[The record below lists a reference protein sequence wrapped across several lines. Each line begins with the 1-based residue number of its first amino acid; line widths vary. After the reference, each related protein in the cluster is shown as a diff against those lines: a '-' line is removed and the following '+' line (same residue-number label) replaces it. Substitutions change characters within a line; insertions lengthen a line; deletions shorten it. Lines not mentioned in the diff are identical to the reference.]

1 MMQAYE
7 GSKSSVAGNG
17 EKNVAKVR
25 TLGYKSH
32 CNSGEANEN
41 EINASILALHLESSL
56 NFSLYDV
63 TK

>member
-1 MMQAYE
+1 
-7 GSKSSVAGNG
+7 VAGNG